1 MLFNKVSHVYKVT
14 LLPCCPSARG
24 GREREKKREKKRRG
38 RPRSSFS
45 LLLLY
50 PFESVFHRERE
61 RKEGRDT
68 ERVEGIYFPKVSA
81 AATDR
86 RNIERER
93 EKGRRVFGKRL
104 FLEERKSE
112 VSSDILYE
120 KEEGVWKLK

>member
-1 MLFNKVSHVYKVT
+1 MVKDTQERCFLKRSHTSTKSH
-14 LLPCCPSARG
+14 CCTVVQARG
-24 GREREKKREKKRRG
+24 EEERGKREKKRRG
-38 RPRSSFS
+38 RPRSSLS

-86 RNIERER
+86 RNIERDK
-93 EKGRRVFGKRL
+93 KGGGDLGKD
-104 FLEERKSE
+104 FFERK
-112 VSSDILYE
+112 E
-120 KEEGVWKLK
+120 K